1 MKKLTYIILP
11 IILSVG
17 LTGCGGKGTNVTR
30 INQYDGVKVVFTEGV
45 ANQYAQYSWLLRDY
59 DFTEKGMEEMVKL
72 NPKNRDRVKVNTI
85 GIFNTKI
92 DHIELIP

>member
-1 MKKLTYIILP
+1 
-11 IILSVG
+11 
-17 LTGCGGKGTNVTR
+17 
-30 INQYDGVKVVFTEGV
+30 
-45 ANQYAQYSWLLRDY
+45 LLRDY